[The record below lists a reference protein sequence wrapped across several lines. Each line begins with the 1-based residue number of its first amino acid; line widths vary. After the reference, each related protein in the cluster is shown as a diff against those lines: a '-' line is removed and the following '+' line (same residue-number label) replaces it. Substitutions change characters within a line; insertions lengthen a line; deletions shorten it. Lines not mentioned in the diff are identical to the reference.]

1 MDFKYIACIKLC
13 AYIIGLGRTFYIKNN
28 MISLKRILLEVKLY
42 SMSLE
47 EVLDHL
53 KMFEGKTLIFM
64 DTEASGLEP
73 NSEYEQVTQIGAL
86 AVNGSTW
93 EVLGEFNEKIA
104 LTPGTLRLLNDPKS
118 KETKMYNADHA
129 RWLRKYKRPYKHPR
143 DTLHGTHYYD
153 GQPMETRKD
162 EKTTLLKFDEFINQ
176 WSDVILIAHNAS
188 FDMKMIGARRRM
200 NGLPPTKKYKVFDS
214 LKLARY
220 AFIPM
225 LVALESNEWAAEML
239 KKMLAKT
246 KYKSYGADLGKLAD
260 VFKIETNWHDALEDV
275 KATVSILRGIID
287 LISKNK
293 DVNIRG
299 YQGKQAKR
307 FRRMKI

>member
-1 MDFKYIACIKLC
+1 MSVSLGQIDNIATT
-13 AYIIGLGRTFYIKNN
+13 II
-28 MISLKRILLEVKLY
+28 MISLKNILVEAKLY
-42 SMSLE
+42 SMSLSE
-47 EVLDHL
+47 ILEHL
-53 KMFEGKTLIFM
+53 KMFEGKTLIFF

-93 EVLGEFNEKIA
+93 EVIGEFNEKIA
-104 LTPGTLRLLNDPKS
+104 LTAGTLRLLNDPKS

-143 DTLHGTHYYD
+143 DTLQGTHYYD
-153 GQPMETRKD
+153 GQPMETRND
-162 EKTTLLKFDEFINQ
+162 EKTALLNFEKFVDQ
-176 WSDVILIAHNAS
+176 WPDAMLVAHNAS
-188 FDMKMIGARRRM
+188 FDMKMIGARRRL
-200 NGLPPTKKYKVFDS
+200 NGLPPIKKYKVFDS

-246 KYKSYGADLGKLAD
+246 KYKSYGADLGKLSD

-275 KATVSILRGIID
+275 KATVTILKNIMKV
-287 LISKNK
+287 ISDNK
-293 DVNIRG
+293 DVDIRN